1 MFTRKRSRSPSPRS
15 RSPSPK
21 KRKQSPQISYI
32 QSIKD
37 YLAALFKSN
46 NPIQIEC
53 KQNKNGD
60 IFITISENLEHPFIQ
75 ISLHP
80 NCGLFSNNLMYIGGI
95 HKSTSF
101 SGNKI
106 MDNLIHFARC
116 FNYKKIK
123 LDDASTMHTSD
134 SKLKCEFSLA
144 KYYLLSKNERWY
156 SKFGFQRDEYFES
169 YEIPVASQEEIDRI
183 TSDPNLSK
191 DEKKSMIYRTVTE
204 NRSADFIR
212 EYEKKQFER
221 INAVKLNKFNF
232 EQEDKHFIQDKL
244 GAQYGEKTVHD
255 LFDEIQNNRLND
267 NDICRIESIFKV
279 LDEGIEKKDENGR
292 ITFIHTTLSGPGPGG
307 TGGAPMILELPN
319 SFLQYCYDNFQPV
332 LEPFICSQT
341 KKELTI
347 GRNKLAR
354 GIKNI
359 NKKKSRKR
367 RQRRRRRRRT
377 IK

>member
-1 MFTRKRSRSPSPRS
+1 MSTKKRSHSPFPRS
-15 RSPSPK
+15 RSPSAK
-21 KRKQSPQISYI
+21 KRKQSSYI

-37 YLAALFKSN
+37 YLAILFKSN
-46 NPIQIEC
+46 NSIQIEC

-60 IFITISENLEHPFIQ
+60 IFITIKENSEHPFIQ
-75 ISLHP
+75 ISLHHH
-80 NCGLFSNNLMYIGGI
+80 CGLFSNNLMYIGGI

-134 SKLKCEFSLA
+134 SNLKCEFSLA

-156 SKFGFQRDEYFES
+156 SKFGFQRDEYVES
-169 YEIPVASQEEIDRI
+169 YEMPFASQEEIDNF
-183 TSDPNLSK
+183 DPNLSE
-191 DEKKSMIYRTVTE
+191 DEKNSMIYKTVTE

-221 INAVKLNKFNF
+221 INAVKLKEFNF
-232 EQEDKHFIQDKL
+232 EQEDKNFIQEKL
-244 GAQYGEKTVHD
+244 GAQYREKTVHD

-279 LDEGIEKKDENGR
+279 LDEGIQIKDTNGR
-292 ITFIHTTLSGPGPGG
+292 VTFIHTTLSGPGPGG

-332 LEPFICSQT
+332 LDPFICSQT

-359 NKKKSRKR
+359 NKKKSKKR
-367 RQRRRRRRRT
+367 QQRRRRRRRT